1 MVIQQRHQNFHSFI
15 YLLIY
20 LYITSYPT
28 NPFIHSLN
36 NLSIHAFVHSFIH
49 LFKSFISEFIH
60 SPFCCFVQ
68 LFLMSDCACLF
79 VILQVFQQDLH
90 KRNSTFSMVHKAA
103 SDMLERSDEDTAHL
117 QSQLIDLTTKWDK
130 VSGLSQDKEKRL
142 DEALIQVLDT
152 WALNCLQILLQ
163 GVR

>member
-1 MVIQQRHQNFHSFI
+1 
-15 YLLIY
+15 
-20 LYITSYPT
+20 
-28 NPFIHSLN
+28 
-36 NLSIHAFVHSFIH
+36 
-49 LFKSFISEFIH
+49 
-60 SPFCCFVQ
+60 
-68 LFLMSDCACLF
+68 
-79 VILQVFQQDLH
+79 
-90 KRNSTFSMVHKAA
+90 
-103 SDMLERSDEDTAHL
+103 MLERSDEDTAHL

>member
-1 MVIQQRHQNFHSFI
+1 
-15 YLLIY
+15 
-20 LYITSYPT
+20 
-28 NPFIHSLN
+28 
-36 NLSIHAFVHSFIH
+36 
-49 LFKSFISEFIH
+49 
-60 SPFCCFVQ
+60 
-68 LFLMSDCACLF
+68 MSDCACLF